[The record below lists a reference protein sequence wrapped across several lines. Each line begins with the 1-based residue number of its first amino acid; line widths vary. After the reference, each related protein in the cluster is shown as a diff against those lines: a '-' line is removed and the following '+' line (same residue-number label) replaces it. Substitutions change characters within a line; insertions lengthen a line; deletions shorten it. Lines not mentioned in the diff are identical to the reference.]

1 MYPSVSKLYRA
12 SAGSAQDSAG
22 NEIGYTDDIQF
33 VPAWAISF
41 HNRSFDWQD
50 RVPSDRC
57 EKDIQNSRGEPR
69 KPRGKVCTSLYKQE
83 VSVQTQ
89 YLVRLNAIPEEIDR
103 DMNGR
108 RIR

>member
-1 MYPSVSKLYRA
+1 MTSNSFRLGL
-12 SAGSAQDSAG
+12 SH
-22 NEIGYTDDIQF
+22 F
-33 VPAWAISF
+33 VIDHLTGRTGFLAIVVRRTF
-41 HNRSFDWQD
+41 KTQ
-50 RVPSDRC
+50 
-57 EKDIQNSRGEPR
+57 EGEPR